1 MSTRGPNLSRRQDLQ
16 RAIKR
21 AKPGDLLRL
30 EDLARVWGVVKTRFV
45 NVKND
50 VTMTIGFPEHAPG
63 PNNTHLYPAKA
74 SLQKLLDWET
84 RHDKISSDRQKRA
97 AEILGHTRRGRA
109 GVSEIA
115 IHQPRELSELNRL
128 AADIEQRERDQGLYI
143 PASVVSATAG
153 DVFSIVSEF
162 CGIMENHVD
171 PNGLLPPEV
180 REKIAKGGR
189 DTLLKVHQRMK
200 GLLNADSAADQRPAG
215 RARTPRAR
223 R

>member
-1 MSTRGPNLSRRQDLQ
+1 MSNRGPNLSRRQDLQ

-50 VTMTIGFPEHAPG
+50 ITMTIGFPEHAPG

-97 AEILGHTRRGRA
+97 ARDPRA
-109 GVSEIA
+109 YA
-115 IHQPRELSELNRL
+115 PRSRWRQRDRNPP
-128 AADIEQRERDQGLYI
+128 AAR
-143 PASVVSATAG
+143 VVGAQS
-153 DVFSIVSEF
+153 
-162 CGIMENHVD
+162 
-171 PNGLLPPEV
+171 P
-180 REKIAKGGR
+180 GGR
-189 DTLLKVHQRMK
+189 H
-200 GLLNADSAADQRPAG
+200 
-215 RARTPRAR
+215 
-223 R
+223 